1 MTSYLV
7 DGSSSGSW
15 DPRSPEASHQ
25 VSSSS
30 PTTPPLHVAVVE
42 ADASARARLAMQL
55 GSGVLDYEHFDD
67 FAAQLAGTPTVVVLG
82 PSCADPYNLSTL
94 AAVLQPRPEVGAV
107 LVADELSTDVFQQA
121 IRSGVK
127 DVLAAPV
134 DTAQLQEACR
144 RVAESVGGLG
154 RPVPVT
160 HDDGEDGEGS
170 RVITVF
176 STKGGAGKSVVAT
189 NLAVALAMRTTETVA
204 LVDCDLQFG
213 DVAVMLKLAP
223 QHTIVDAVNSI
234 DRMDAGFLQNL
245 LVTHPPSGLKVMP
258 APLEPAYA
266 DQITA
271 DHVRSIVNGLRS
283 VAKYII
289 VDTPSYFD
297 DKVLTLIE
305 DSDEILLVA
314 GMDIPNIKNVKI
326 GLQTMR
332 MLDTP
337 NSKIHLV
344 LNRANTKVRLDVSEV
359 ERTLQIKAETQLPS
373 DIVVPQSINKS
384 TPVVLDAPRSSIA
397 KAFETLADR
406 YIPAPTGKKGRR

>member
-7 DGSSSGSW
+7 DGRQSGNW
-15 DPRSPEASHQ
+15 GDPRSSEGHQ
-25 VSSSS
+25 VSASQSSN
-30 PTTPPLHVAVVE
+30 PIHIAVVE
-42 ADASARARLAMQL
+42 TEPSARARLAMQL
-55 GSGVLDYEHFDD
+55 GSGVFDYEHFED
-67 FAAQLAGTPTVVVLG
+67 FAAVLNGTPTVVVLG
-82 PSCADPYNLSTL
+82 PSCADPYNLASL

-107 LVADELSTDVFQQA
+107 LVAEELSTDVFQQA

-144 RVAESVGGLG
+144 RVADSVSSLG
-154 RPVPVT
+154 RVVPGVIS
-160 HDDGEDGEGS
+160 EEEEGEGG

-189 NLAVALAMRTTETVA
+189 NLAVALAQRTEETVV

-234 DRMDAGFLQNL
+234 DRLDAGFLSNL
-245 LVTHPPSGLKVMP
+245 LVDHPPSGLKVLP

-266 DQITA
+266 DQISA
-271 DHVRSIVNGLRS
+271 DHVRHIIAGLRS
-283 VAKYII
+283 VAKYVI

-397 KAFETLADR
+397 KAFEQLADR
-406 YIPAPTGKKGRR
+406 YIPAPTGKRRR

>member
-1 MTSYLV
+1 
-7 DGSSSGSW
+7 
-15 DPRSPEASHQ
+15 
-25 VSSSS
+25 
-30 PTTPPLHVAVVE
+30 VVE
-42 ADASARARLAMQL
+42 AEPSARARLAMQL
-55 GSGVLDYEHFDD
+55 GSGVFDYEHFDD

-144 RVAESVGGLG
+144 RVAESVSSLG
-154 RPVPVT
+154 RAVPT
-160 HDDGEDGEGS
+160 SFGDDGEDGDGG

-234 DRMDAGFLQNL
+234 DRLDAGFLQNL

-271 DHVRSIVNGLRS
+271 DHVRSIVAGLRS

-406 YIPAPTGKKGRR
+406 YVPAPQGKKRR

>member
-1 MTSYLV
+1 MST
-7 DGSSSGSW
+7 
-15 DPRSPEASHQ
+15 
-25 VSSSS
+25 
-30 PTTPPLHVAVVE
+30 PTIHIAVVE
-42 ADASARARLAMQL
+42 TDPSARSRLAMQL
-55 GSGVLDYEHFDD
+55 GSGVLDFEHFDD
-67 FAAQLAGTPTVVVLG
+67 FAAQLSGTPTVVVLG

-94 AAVLQPRPEVGAV
+94 ATVLQPRPEVGAV

-144 RVAESVGGLG
+144 RIAESVGALG
-154 RPVPVT
+154 RPVAPT
-160 HDDGEDGEGS
+160 IGDDGEDAGG

-189 NLAVALAMRTTETVA
+189 NLAVALAMRTSETVA

-223 QHTIVDAVNSI
+223 QHTIVDAVNSV
-234 DRMDAGFLQNL
+234 DRMDSGFLNNL
-245 LVTHPPSGLKVMP
+245 LVEHPPSGLKVLP

-271 DHVRSIVNGLRS
+271 EHVRAIVSGLRS
-283 VAKYII
+283 VAKFVI

-305 DSDEILLVA
+305 ESDEILLVA

-384 TPVVLDAPRSSIA
+384 TPVVIDAPRSSIA

-406 YIPAPTGKKGRR
+406 YIPAPSKKGRR